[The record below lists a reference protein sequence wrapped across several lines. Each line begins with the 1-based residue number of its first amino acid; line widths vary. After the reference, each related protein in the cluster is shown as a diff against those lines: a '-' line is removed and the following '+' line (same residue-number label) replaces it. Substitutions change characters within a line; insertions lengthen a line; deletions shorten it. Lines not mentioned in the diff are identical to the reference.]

1 MSKLHT
7 PNERNEKRMK
17 IEIGEEKPGQFNEG
31 WPGQYSI
38 FSHLELVTGVPSA
51 LFLIT
56 TLKENG
62 QPNVCL
68 HAWSTFAGDG
78 GGYFAIMPSL
88 MQSTHTYKNILRER
102 EFCVNFMS
110 SEYYD
115 QCIASIRNNGEDSD
129 EAAANGFT
137 IEAAKTIKA
146 PRLKEA
152 FATLECTLVSSTDL
166 SGKGINA
173 MIIGRVRH
181 AAVEESHKDVDSVSG
196 EGGFMFNIHCPKDPK
211 TGIGAESGL
220 AVLKTIRKI
229 DESV

>member
-1 MSKLHT
+1 
-7 PNERNEKRMK
+7 MK
-17 IEIGEEKPGQFNEG
+17 IEIGEERPAHFNEG

-68 HAWSTFAGDG
+68 HAWSTFVGDG

-110 SEYYD
+110 SEHYD
-115 QCIASIRNNGEDSD
+115 RCVATIGNNEEGAD
-129 EAAANGFT
+129 EAEANGFE
-137 IEAAKTIKA
+137 IEPAVTVKA
-146 PRLKEA
+146 PRLKDA
-152 FATLECTLVSSTDL
+152 FATLECTLESTADL

-173 MIIGRVRH
+173 LVIGRVHH
-181 AAVEESHKDVDSVSG
+181 AAVEESHSGIDTVCDS
-196 EGGFMFNIHCPKDPK
+196 FMYNVHCPKDPK
-211 TGIGAESGL
+211 TGIGSQSGL
-220 AVLKTIRKI
+220 AVLKAIRKM
-229 DESV
+229 DEGE